1 MSNDRFRDHESL
13 ALVFPP
19 RAEEY
24 RGVLES
30 GDEPTAE
37 VYEELAP
44 TYAKGNSYALLSQ
57 LRDGKEKRRQ
67 NSLTPKQRE
76 AEERSRDLKR
86 QKRGGVR
93 PGPSRREHPSRE
105 THAQHRR
112 ARRSLGVFWLRG
124 EPMSR
129 VCTVCDQPERR
140 AIDEALV
147 GGEANTKLSSLF
159 AVSEQEL
166 HRHRENHLAA
176 KLVRA
181 QEVREHT
188 EADALMRRLL
198 SYEGR
203 ARRILDIAEPR
214 RTSSRPRWYPRSP
227 EDTGATSP
235 RRWGAERGPA
245 GEYSGQRPVGGVAH
259 GYPHNAG
266 RLPIGKTSR
275 GTSTGRGQRWL
286 SYAKTLPGDEP
297 SGVHP

>member
-1 MSNDRFRDHESL
+1 M
-13 ALVFPP
+13 
-19 RAEEY
+19 
-24 RGVLES
+24 
-30 GDEPTAE
+30 
-37 VYEELAP
+37 
-44 TYAKGNSYALLSQ
+44 LSQ

-76 AEERSRDLKR
+76 AEEGLRDLKR
-86 QKRGGVR
+86 QKRSGVR

-105 THAQHRR
+105 THAHRR
-112 ARRSLGVFWLRG
+112 ARRSVGVFWLRG

-129 VCTVCDQPERR
+129 VCTVCDHPERR

-147 GGEANTKLSSLF
+147 GGDAKTKLSSLF

-166 HRHRENHLAA
+166 RRHRENHPPA

-203 ARRILDIAEPR
+203 RRRILDIAEPR

-259 GYPHNAG
+259 AYPHNAG
-266 RLPIGKTSR
+266 RLP
-275 GTSTGRGQRWL
+275 
-286 SYAKTLPGDEP
+286 P
-297 SGVHP
+297 